1 MSYNIQKT
9 LLNALNNIIGTKKK
23 TIYGVS
29 KSLRDKY
36 PNAAIFEFIS
46 ILSYNQGK
54 EIIEQLKSISLLDFF
69 EKITDFKI
77 KAFEFF
83 LGCVKGKIYEDNKIV
98 VEKFSEIINSIP
110 TDSLVMKYINII
122 KPLIEMSDKI
132 TQIKM
137 KLYIMIPNAYYFFYS
152 EISKVYDLFP
162 KNPVD
167 FYSYSKIK
175 ENTETIKGFVEKNKK
190 NFNSLSAMN
199 DQILK
204 IQLDLAEKYEELK
217 LKNNETNLKYEE
229 LKLKNNE
236 TNLKYEELKL
246 NNNETNLKYEE
257 LNSKYEGLNSKYEGL
272 NSKYEGLNLKYERL
286 QNNLYLINFRDSIKS
301 FLDELMEALNI
312 FNPNSSSHTMK
323 IEEIKTKIN
332 QLINDFEEEEKKCAL
347 LLIDI
352 LDKLKTINKNSDDL
366 SHYFNN
372 LGFDI
377 ELLPNNVKEKYLLF
391 KKGNNN
397 YDVISLVT
405 ASLGGYIKE
414 NEQHVLNQF
423 LHDIYPIRKS
433 PDEIKFSIKEHSK
446 KLFL

>member
-1 MSYNIQKT
+1 MSDNIQKT
-9 LLNALNNIIGTKKK
+9 LLNALNNIIGTKKR

-204 IQLDLAEKYEELK
+204 IQLDLAE
-217 LKNNETNLKYEE
+217 KYEE

>member
-23 TIYGVS
+23 TIYGVC

-46 ILSYNQGK
+46 ILSFNQGN
-54 EIIEQLKSISLLDFF
+54 EIIEQLKSISILDFF
-69 EKITDFKI
+69 EIITNFKI
-77 KAFEFF
+77 KTFEFF
-83 LGCVKGKIYEDNKIV
+83 LGCIEGKIYEDNKIV
-98 VEKFSEIINSIP
+98 VEKFSEIINTIP
-110 TDSLVMKYINII
+110 TNSIVMKYINII
-122 KPLIEMSDKI
+122 KPLIEMLDKI

-137 KLYIMIPNAYYFFYS
+137 KLYIMIPNAYNKFYS
-152 EISKVYDLFP
+152 EISKVCDLFP

-175 ENTETIKGFVEKNKK
+175 DNTETIKAFAEKNKT
-190 NFNSLSAMN
+190 NFYSLSAMN
-199 DQILK
+199 DTISK

-217 LKNNETNLKYEE
+217 LKNNETNLKYE
-229 LKLKNNE
+229 
-236 TNLKYEELKL
+236 
-246 NNNETNLKYEE
+246 
-257 LNSKYEGLNSKYEGL
+257 GLNSKYEGL
-272 NSKYEGLNLKYERL
+272 NSKYERL

-301 FLDELMEALNI
+301 FLDELMETLNI

-332 QLINDFEEEEKKCAL
+332 QLIKDFKEEEKRCAIL
-347 LLIDI
+347 LLNI
-352 LDKLKTINKNSDDL
+352 LDKLKAINKNSDDL

-377 ELLPNNVKEKYLLF
+377 ELLPKKVKEKYLLY
-391 KKGNNN
+391 KKANNN

-405 ASLGGYIKE
+405 ASLDGYIKE
-414 NEQHVLNQF
+414 NEQQVLDQF
-423 LHDIYPIRKS
+423 LHDIYPIHKT
-433 PDEIKFSIKEHSK
+433 PEEIKISLKEHSK

>member
-1 MSYNIQKT
+1 MSDNIQKT

-36 PNAAIFEFIS
+36 PNA
-46 ILSYNQGK
+46 
-54 EIIEQLKSISLLDFF
+54 DFF
-69 EKITDFKI
+69 EKINDFTI

-122 KPLIEMSDKI
+122 KPLIEMLDKI

-137 KLYIMIPNAYYFFYS
+137 KLYIMIPNAYNFFYS

-190 NFNSLSAMN
+190 NFYSLSAMN

-229 LKLKNNE
+229 LKL
-236 TNLKYEELKL
+236 

-257 LNSKYEGLNSKYEGL
+257 LNSKYEGL

-377 ELLPNNVKEKYLLF
+377 
-391 KKGNNN
+391 
-397 YDVISLVT
+397 
-405 ASLGGYIKE
+405 
-414 NEQHVLNQF
+414 
-423 LHDIYPIRKS
+423 
-433 PDEIKFSIKEHSK
+433 
-446 KLFL
+446 

>member
-1 MSYNIQKT
+1 MSDNIQKT
-9 LLNALNNIIGTKKK
+9 LLNALNNIIGTKKR

-229 LKLKNNE
+229 L
-236 TNLKYEELKL
+236 
-246 NNNETNLKYEE
+246 
-257 LNSKYEGLNSKYEGL
+257 NSKYEGL

>member
-1 MSYNIQKT
+1 MSDNIQKT
-9 LLNALNNIIGTKKK
+9 LLHALNNIIGTKKK

-122 KPLIEMSDKI
+122 KPLIEMLDKI

-137 KLYIMIPNAYYFFYS
+137 KLYIMIPNAYNFFYS

-175 ENTETIKGFVEKNKK
+175 ENTETIKLFVEKNKK
-190 NFNSLSAMN
+190 KFLSLSAMN
-199 DQILK
+199 EQILK

-217 LKNNETNLKYEE
+217 LKNNEANLKYEE

-257 LNSKYEGLNSKYEGL
+257 LNSKYEGL

-366 SHYFNN
+366 SYYFNN

>member
-1 MSYNIQKT
+1 MSDNIQKT
-9 LLNALNNIIGTKKK
+9 LLNALNNIIGTKKR

-175 ENTETIKGFVEKNKK
+175 ENTETIKGFVEKKKK
-190 NFNSLSAMN
+190 NFNYLSAMN

-229 LKLKNNE
+229 
-236 TNLKYEELKL
+236 
-246 NNNETNLKYEE
+246 
-257 LNSKYEGLNSKYEGL
+257 LNSKYEGL

-423 LHDIYPIRKS
+423 LHDIYPIHKS

>member
-1 MSYNIQKT
+1 MSDNIQKT
-9 LLNALNNIIGTKKK
+9 LLNALNNIIGTKKR

-229 LKLKNNE
+229 L
-236 TNLKYEELKL
+236 
-246 NNNETNLKYEE
+246 
-257 LNSKYEGLNSKYEGL
+257 NSKYEGL

-423 LHDIYPIRKS
+423 LHDIYPIHKS